1 MCPSSKVTNVTIGI
15 MKLIIGLGNPE
26 EKYKNNRHNVGHM
39 VIDAFA
45 SKFPISNFQFP
56 KGIIIKKTDC
66 FMNESGEFVKKLVE
80 QYRINPS
87 DLWVIHDDLD
97 IPLGSYK
104 IQKGKGP
111 KLHNGINSI
120 ERLLGTDDFWR
131 VRIGVDDRGPDNR
144 IPGEEYVL
152 QDFSDVEKENLRPVI
167 KKVADEL
174 LNAK

>member
-26 EKYKNNRHNVGHM
+26 EKYKNNRHNVGHI
-39 VIDAFA
+39 VVDELLTRVL
-45 SKFPISNFQFP
+45 PP
-56 KGIIIKKTDC
+56 GIIVRKTIT
-66 FMNESGEFVKKLVE
+66 FMNESGAYVKKLVE

-131 VRIGVDDRGPDNR
+131 VRIGVDDRGPDNK

-152 QDFSDVEKENLRPVI
+152 EDFSEVEKENLRPVI